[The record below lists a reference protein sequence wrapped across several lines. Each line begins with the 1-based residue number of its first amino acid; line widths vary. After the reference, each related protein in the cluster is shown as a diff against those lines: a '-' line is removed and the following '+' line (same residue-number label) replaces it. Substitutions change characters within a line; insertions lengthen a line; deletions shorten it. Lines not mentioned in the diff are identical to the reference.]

1 MAVQIEQEISVKPH
15 VITLEEYE
23 RMCEAGVFEPEARIE
38 LIRGEIVDMSP
49 IGHEHQ
55 ASVTRLILFLIEQL
69 ARRALVWPQGN
80 DIRLPDSNSRPQPD
94 VTVLRWRDD
103 FYRSKGPTAEDVIL
117 LIEVSES
124 SLKYDRGSK
133 LQLYAEAGV
142 AEYWVV
148 NLVDRVI
155 EVYTDLSESEYKTVK
170 IIKRNDTL
178 QLPAGLGS
186 GSTLT
191 GADLLG

>member
-103 FYRSKGPTAEDVIL
+103 FYRSMGPTAEDVIL

-133 LQLYAEAGV
+133 LQLYAEAGI

-148 NLVDRVI
+148 NLAGGVV
-155 EVYTDLSESEYKTVK
+155 EVYTEPGKGKYKSVK
-170 IIKRNDTL
+170 RLKRGETL
-178 QLPAGLGS
+178 PLPGKLEGSIAVADVLG
-186 GSTLT
+186 
-191 GADLLG
+191 